1 VFESQ
6 AVGLKNEKQHL
17 LLELTEAKKSQKD
30 YEKKCGSLIQELN
43 KTNLEFQESKREI
56 IGFSEIQKERE
67 DRIEKLKAE
76 LKDVTARF
84 EDVDLKYG
92 TLTIQNDKVRDQYET
107 ARRDL
112 EDAIEK
118 LHVTNKVRHE
128 TELKLAEETERAR
141 ALQDV
146 IRDKD
151 EQLHKRAQEIEDL
164 DRRVIELE
172 RTNENIEIKKAS
184 MERQAE
190 ITKKQLTEKISNLND
205 VLQSEKETREMWIE
219 RYEKE
224 QKEHSA
230 TNAALLQTKSQLKD

>member
-1 VFESQ
+1 
-6 AVGLKNEKQHL
+6 
-17 LLELTEAKKSQKD
+17 
-30 YEKKCGSLIQELN
+30 
-43 KTNLEFQESKREI
+43 
-56 IGFSEIQKERE
+56 
-67 DRIEKLKAE
+67 
-76 LKDVTARF
+76 
-84 EDVDLKYG
+84 
-92 TLTIQNDKVRDQYET
+92 
-107 ARRDL
+107 
-112 EDAIEK
+112 
-118 LHVTNKVRHE
+118 VTNKVRHE

-164 DRRVIELE
+164 DRRVIDLE

-190 ITKKQLTEKISNLND
+190 ITKKQLSEKITNLND

-224 QKEHSA
+224 QKEHTQ
-230 TNAALLQTKSQLKD
+230 TNATLLHTKSQLKDQQLATKNVEIKLQTTSKANEVLTEQNARLQDGLNEALAKQENLERDVNT